1 MQLIV
6 KFGAL
11 TKMAPES
18 RFKDIRRRIGRL
30 LKMGI
35 GQERLIGR
43 SRERGSGIMHAFIFW
58 GALVIGIREL
68 T

>member
-1 MQLIV
+1 MVFAWGILAFQLIV

-18 RFKDIRRRIGRL
+18 RLNTIGRRIGRL

-43 SRERGSGIMHAFIFW
+43 SRERG
-58 GALVIGIREL
+58 
-68 T
+68 